1 MRASVPCCRS
11 EPTGSVYMTPAL
23 WKFGVIPKS
32 PVGYVGRQAV
42 AELPSSSK
50 MK

>member
-1 MRASVPCCRS
+1 
-11 EPTGSVYMTPAL
+11 MTPDS
-23 WKFGVIPKS
+23 WKFGVTPKS

-42 AELPSSSK
+42 AELPSSGK